1 MRAAARPCALLGL
14 VLAIAACGEPSQEAA
29 NNAAVTDIEALP
41 ADESTMTTTGELANG
56 AIEPANADAAQPE
69 GNE

>member
-1 MRAAARPCALLGL
+1 MRAAARSCALLGL
-14 VLAIAACGEPSQEAA
+14 ALAIAACGESPRETA

-41 ADESTMTTTGELANG
+41 ADESATTTTGDLANG